1 MAKTARSAQD
11 LVEIKEVRD
20 GVLLLKDG
28 SFRVVLIASSIN
40 FALKSQEE
48 QDAIVFQYQN
58 FLNSLD
64 FSVEFFIQSRNL
76 NVDPYLDILRE
87 RLKHTYNDLM
97 KIQITEYVDF
107 VDSFVTSANIMTK
120 NFYIVVPFTPGGH
133 LNKKEVVGALSSLFK
148 GGKESGPIEE
158 GTFQEYKTQLY
169 QRVEV
174 VRQGLI
180 RTGVRVVPLNTEE
193 LVELF
198 YELYNPGEA
207 EKGKLPEVA
216 G

>member
-1 MAKTARSAQD
+1 MAQSTRPAQD
-11 LVEIKEVRD
+11 IVSIKEVRD

-40 FALKSQEE
+40 FALKSGEE
-48 QDAIVFQYQN
+48 QDAIVLQYQN

-64 FSVEFFIQSRNL
+64 FSVEFFIQSRRL
-76 NVDPYLDILRE
+76 NIDPYLDILRE
-87 RLKHTYNDLM
+87 RLKHTYHDLM
-97 KIQITEYVDF
+97 KIQITEYIDF
-107 VDSFVTSANIMTK
+107 VGSFVDSANIMTK
-120 NFYIVVPFTPGGH
+120 NFYIVVPFTPGGS
-133 LNKKEVVGALSSLFK
+133 LKKKEVQSVFSSLFK
-148 GGKESGPIEE
+148 GGKESKPIEE
-158 GTFQEYKTQLY
+158 GAFEEYKTQLY

-207 EKGKLPEVA
+207 EKGKIPETT